1 MDNKSYAEGK
11 NIIAWS
17 ARLRWLTALF
27 IIYVVLHLK
36 FISQINFPLP
46 VLFTIIFFG
55 LAYNFIFPH
64 LAVLF
69 KPFRDWTLFIYLL
82 GTSDLIF
89 VTVLIHFTGG
99 VNSPLVYLYF
109 LLLIASSVFGHTFLG
124 YIFTCQMT
132 LLYMSSCLL
141 EAMSIVQHYSLPRTA
156 NLTYFDFNHLSG
168 AFSSL
173 LLAGLLVTFVTSY
186 LAQRLRDKQQEIEQL
201 NRAQL
206 DFVNT
211 VIHETKSPLTSIIG
225 YTDLID
231 SGYLGA
237 TGEKQREP
245 LTIIKRQSQ
254 RILSM
259 INDLLSLA
267 RLESGRAKIEK
278 KPVDLAA
285 LASRVMEEF
294 QPMMAAKQ
302 LTLVTEFDAK
312 TPRLELDEE
321 KIAEVITNLL
331 TNAAKFS
338 NPGEKIIISLA
349 PNNEE
354 VIFSVRDEGLGIN
367 AEDLPYIFDRF
378 YRASKESAERK
389 GTGLGLALSRS
400 IIEAHDGRIW
410 AVSAGPDQGAVF
422 SFALPV

>member
-1 MDNKSYAEGK
+1 MDNKAYTEGR

-17 ARLRWLTALF
+17 TSLRWLTALF

-46 VLFTIIFFG
+46 VLLLIIASG
-55 LAYNFIFPH
+55 AAYNFLFPH

-109 LLLIASSVFGHTFLG
+109 LLLIASSVFGRTFLG

-173 LLAGLLVTFVTSY
+173 LLAGLLITFVTSY

-231 SGYLGA
+231 SGYLGE

-254 RILSM
+254 RILSL

-267 RLESGRAKIEK
+267 RLESGRAKVEK
-278 KPVDLAA
+278 KPADLAA
-285 LASRVMEEF
+285 LASRVMEEL
-294 QPMMAAKQ
+294 QPTMAAKQ
-302 LTLVTEFDAK
+302 LNLVAEFDPK
-312 TPRLELDEE
+312 TPRLQLDEE
-321 KIAEVITNLL
+321 KIGEVITNLL

-338 NPGEKIIISLA
+338 NPGKKIIISLA
-349 PNNEE
+349 PLNGEA
-354 VIFSVRDEGLGIN
+354 VFSVRDEGLGIN
-367 AEDLPYIFDRF
+367 EEDLPHIFDRF